1 MNVPFIIIAVFAV
14 IAVSAVTIFVT
25 PFDTTIPL
33 PVPRETFNKNG
44 TYGGVLLVAQ
54 NLEVPWGI
62 DIAKDGRIFFTE
74 RMGRIRIID
83 TQGNLIDEP
92 AANIRVEQTAEG

>member
-33 PVPRETFNKNG
+33 PMPRETFKNNKNS
-44 TYGGVLLVAQ
+44 TNSGVLLVAQ
-54 NLEVPWGI
+54 NLEVPW
-62 DIAKDGRIFFTE
+62 AKNNRYPG
-74 RMGRIRIID
+74 
-83 TQGNLIDEP
+83 
-92 AANIRVEQTAEG
+92 